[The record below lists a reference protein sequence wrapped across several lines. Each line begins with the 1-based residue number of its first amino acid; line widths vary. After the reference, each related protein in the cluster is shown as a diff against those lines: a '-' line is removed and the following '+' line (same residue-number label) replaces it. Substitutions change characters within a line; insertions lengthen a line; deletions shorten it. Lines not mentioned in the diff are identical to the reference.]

1 MKSMVIT
8 PKNQTEF
15 KFISELLN
23 KLGLS
28 ATSLN
33 EEELED
39 LGLSK
44 MMKGLDKSKKTSRA
58 SVMKK
63 LRD

>member
-1 MKSMVIT
+1 MVIT

-44 MMKGLDKSKKTSRA
+44 MMKGLDKSKKASRA

>member
-1 MKSMVIT
+1 MVIT

>member
-1 MKSMVIT
+1 MVIT

-23 KLGLS
+23 KLGFT